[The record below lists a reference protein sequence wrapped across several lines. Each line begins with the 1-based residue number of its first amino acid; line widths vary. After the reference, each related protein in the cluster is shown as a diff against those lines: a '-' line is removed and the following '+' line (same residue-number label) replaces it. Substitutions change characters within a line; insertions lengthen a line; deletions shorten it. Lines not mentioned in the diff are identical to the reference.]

1 MIQKCQEKKFD
12 HLFFITLGILFSK
25 NLFLSSHLKGSVA
38 KVFAL
43 SRVTQKDAKCW
54 NVSSKFDQKSP
65 SWSFS
70 WIFCAGLKMNDKI
83 NLHKYICTV
92 LEKHTK
98 TIVPMYCTS
107 DAGDNAH
114 LAKTKSESR
123 HKKPSQSQH
132 GDDLTEYVLQISGRE
147 TIQYICIPLY

>member
-1 MIQKCQEKKFD
+1 MQ
-12 HLFFITLGILFSK
+12 LRVLRNPLRP
-25 NLFLSSHLKGSVA
+25 FL
-38 KVFAL
+38 
-43 SRVTQKDAKCW
+43 
-54 NVSSKFDQKSP
+54 
-65 SWSFS
+65 
-70 WIFCAGLKMNDKI
+70 DKI

-132 GDDLTEYVLQISGRE
+132 GDDLTEYVRQISGRE
-147 TIQYICIPLY
+147 TIQYIYLCISSNRADI